1 MATTNVLT
9 KEKQILAELERLVQ
23 ETYTLW
29 DEEWVG
35 FSWRNYTF
43 DHVQRVRRLAVALAQ
58 QEGGNTRVLEFA
70 ALLHDLTKSYD
81 GEIIMRDGK
90 RVLDENGFWL
100 NETLPPARM
109 NRVTEL
115 YDRLGL
121 VGTVHS
127 ISGARIATHLLR
139 EYGFDQPFLDHVAE
153 IIHSHLKVTER
164 SSLEGRCIYDADTID
179 ANIGLPAFY
188 RNIQITMHRM
198 EQQFAREGRALDA
211 YLQEQLQG
219 YLSGYLGERIP
230 AWNDGK
236 RNDFVPRLTTEAGRA
251 CALARV
257 ERLAAEVQAM
267 QGELADFD
275 RAVEHGRLAI
285 VRYFMLNRRNPS
297 LAAQLRY
304 LTEEWAPA
312 HADAGADELLAK
324 FQAECAGEC

>member
-1 MATTNVLT
+1 MMHVLARDR
-9 KEKQILAELERLVQ
+9 QILAELEELVQ

-43 DHVQRVRRLAVALAQ
+43 DHVQRVRRLAMALAQ
-58 QEGGNTRVLEFA
+58 REGGDTRVLEFA
-70 ALLHDLTKSYD
+70 ALLHDITKSYD

-90 RVLDENGFWL
+90 RVLDANGFWL
-100 NETLPPARM
+100 NETLPPARS

-121 VGTVHS
+121 AGTVHS
-127 ISGARIATHLLR
+127 ISGACIATHLLS

-153 IIHSHLKVTER
+153 IIRSHLKVTER

-198 EQQFAREGRALDA
+198 EQQVAGEGRDLDA
-211 YLQEQLQG
+211 YLQEHLRE
-219 YLSGYLGERIP
+219 YLTSYLGERVP
-230 AWNDGK
+230 AWNEGK
-236 RNDFVPRLTTEAGRA
+236 RNDFVPRLTTAAGRA

-257 ERLAAEVQAM
+257 ERLAAQVQAM
-267 QGELADFD
+267 QAELADFD

-297 LAAQLRY
+297 LAAQMRY
-304 LTEEWAPA
+304 LTAAWAPA
-312 HADAGADELLAK
+312 RADAGARELLSSL
-324 FQAECAGEC
+324 QAECAGEC

>member
-1 MATTNVLT
+1 MAIAAKTDAT
-9 KEKQILAELERLVQ
+9 ILAELEELVR

-43 DHVQRVRRLAVALAQ
+43 DHVQRVRRLAVALARR
-58 QEGGNTRVLEFA
+58 EGGNTRVLEFA
-70 ALLHDLTKSYD
+70 ALLHDITKSYD

-90 RVLDENGFWL
+90 RVLDENGCWL
-100 NETLPPARM
+100 NETLLPARS
-109 NRVTEL
+109 NRITEL
-115 YDRLGL
+115 YDRLDL
-121 VGTVHS
+121 AGTVHS
-127 ISGARIATHLLR
+127 ISGARIAVHLLA
-139 EYGFDQPFLDHVAE
+139 EYGFEQSFLDHVAE

-198 EQQFAREGRALDA
+198 EQQFAREGRDLDA
-211 YLQEQLQG
+211 YLHEHLRE
-219 YLSGYLGERIP
+219 YLAGYLGERIP
-230 AWNDGK
+230 AWNEGK

-257 ERLAAEVQAM
+257 EHLAAEVRAM
-267 QGELADFD
+267 QAELDDFD
-275 RAVEHGRLAI
+275 RAVEHGRLAV
-285 VRYFMLNRRNPS
+285 VRYFMLNRRNPL
-297 LAAQLRY
+297 LAAQMHY

-312 HADAGADELLAK
+312 HADAGARELLARL
-324 FQAECAGEC
+324 QAECAGEC